1 MSQVWESLWEEI
13 ELGDVGQSEAH
24 SLSPPWSE
32 SDNVL
37 APKLRVNRGKQSI
50 TSLVVGC
57 STYYVLPEEKNHIR
71 A

>member
-24 SLSPPWSE
+24 SLSPPPGLAVTTF
-32 SDNVL
+32 VL

-50 TSLVVGC
+50 TSLV
-57 STYYVLPEEKNHIR
+57 
-71 A
+71 